1 MNFELS
7 NTEREY
13 LGVEKVKP
21 NWEKVIL
28 KGDTYR
34 EPSILYFEHDTIKR
48 HIISTKN
55 QYVEFQYDELTKNR
69 EIILP
74 KTSKGKEQKL
84 TASVLSSKTPI
95 GVYFSLNSFGNLLIG
110 NHTTKTTF
118 YSSNREDKEQKEENK
133 FSFWVEDFIKNS
145 EANHLQ
151 KINKFKNAKKK
162 NVKYKSGDFFAYKI
176 DRINY
181 GFGRILLDINKL
193 RKSNLLEKNHG
204 LNLLMGTPVLVK
216 LYPYLSLKKNIDIKL
231 LENLKALPSDFMMD
245 NHFHYGEY
253 EIIGHKKLEEKE
265 FEYPMSYGRNISYGS
280 SNVFL
285 QWGFIHKE
293 LPITKFNKY
302 ITGENIFLSEDSTSR
317 FMQNP
322 YGYYS
327 CGFSTHYTKVDIVE
341 TIKNDTIFDFNREP
355 YYKTEFDLRNPK
367 NDILRKEIMAEFG
380 LDSSLS
386 YEENCNLTGTESTL
400 KILEKIKQI

>member
-7 NTEREY
+7 NTQREY
-13 LGVEKVKP
+13 LGLEKIKP

-34 EPSILYFEHDTIKR
+34 EPSILYFEDNTIKK
-48 HIISTKN
+48 HIISSPT
-55 QYVEFQYDELTKNR
+55 QYLECQYDELTKNR

-74 KTSKGKEQKL
+74 KTNKGKEQKL
-84 TASVLSSKTPI
+84 TASVLSTKTPI
-95 GVYFSLNSFGNLLIG
+95 GVYFSLNKFGDLWIG

-118 YSSNREDKEQKEENK
+118 YSSNWEDKKQKPENEL
-133 FSFWVEDFIKNS
+133 SFWINDFIKNS
-145 EANHLQ
+145 DENHLQ
-151 KINKFKNAKKK
+151 EISEFKKAKKQ

-176 DRINY
+176 DRKNY
-181 GFGRILLDINKL
+181 SFGRILLDINKL

-204 LNLLMGTPVLVK
+204 LNLLMGTPVLIK
-216 LYPYLSLKKNIDIKL
+216 LYPYISTEKNIDTKI
-231 LENLKALPSDFMMD
+231 LENLTALPSDFMMD

-253 EIIGHKKLEEKE
+253 EIIGHKKLEESE
-265 FEYPMSYGRNISYGS
+265 FEFPLSYGRNISYGS
-280 SNVFL
+280 SNVFF

-293 LPITKFNKY
+293 LPISKFNKY
-302 ITGENIFLSEDSTSR
+302 INGENIFLPENSPSR
-317 FMQNP
+317 YMHNP

-327 CGFSTHYTKVDIVE
+327 CGFSTRYYKVDIIE
-341 TIKNDTIFDFNREP
+341 TIKNDNVFDFNREP

-367 NDILRKEIMAEFG
+367 NENLRKEIMGEFG

-386 YEENCNLTGTESTL
+386 YEENCKITNTEKTI
-400 KILEKIKQI
+400 KILEKVK